1 MSQIR
6 AAITGVGGYVPPY
19 ILTNDELSRM
29 VDTTSEWIMERIG
42 IEERH
47 ILLEEGKATSDMAT
61 EAVKELLEKTGTSP
75 EEVDMLI
82 CGVVTPDMQ
91 FPATANIVCDKVG
104 IKNAFGYDVNAGCSS
119 FLFALVTAS
128 KFVESGTHR
137 KVVVVGADKMS
148 SIVDYNDRNTSPI
161 FGDGA
166 GAVMLEP
173 DTTGLGIIDSITH
186 VDGSGRK
193 HLHQVAGGSLRPATF
208 ETILRRQHFIY
219 QEGQPVF
226 KAAVSNMADVS
237 VRMMERYNL
246 TSENLKYLVPHQAN
260 MRIIEATARRM
271 GIPKESVMLTIKK
284 FGNTTSAT
292 IPLCLW
298 EYEKELNVG
307 DNIIIAT
314 FGAGFAWG
322 STYLKW
328 AYDGSKYAKKD

>member
-1 MSQIR
+1 MAQIR

-19 ILTNDELSRM
+19 ILTNDELAKM
-29 VDTTSEWIMERIG
+29 VDTTNEWIMERIG
-42 IEERH
+42 ISERH

-61 EAVKELLEKTGTSP
+61 EAVLQLLEKTNTKP

-91 FPATANIVCDKVG
+91 FPATANIICDKVG

-119 FLFALVTAS
+119 FLFALITAS
-128 KFVESGTHR
+128 KFVESGTHK
-137 KVVVVGADKMS
+137 KVIVIGADKMS

-173 DTTGLGIIDSITH
+173 DTTGFGLMDSIMH
-186 VDGSGRK
+186 VDGSGRQ

-226 KAAVSNMADVS
+226 KAAVANMADVS
-237 VRMMERYNL
+237 TRMMDRHNITPE
-246 TSENLKYLVPHQAN
+246 TLKYLIPHQAN

-271 GIPKESVMLTIKK
+271 GITKDKVMLTITKY
-284 FGNTTSAT
+284 GNTTSAT

-298 EYEKELNVG
+298 EYEKELMPG

-322 STYLKW
+322 STYIKW
-328 AYDGSKYAKKD
+328 AYDGSKVAKQ

>member
-1 MSQIR
+1 MAQIR

-29 VDTTSEWIMERIG
+29 VDTSDKWIMERIG
-42 IEERH
+42 IKERH

-61 EAVKELLEKTGTSP
+61 EAVNQLLEKTGTKP

-128 KFVESGTHR
+128 KFVESGSHR

-166 GAVMLEP
+166 AAVMLEP
-173 DTTGLGIIDSITH
+173 DTTGLGIIDSIVQ

-226 KAAVSNMADVS
+226 KAAVSNMADTS

-246 TSENLKYLVPHQAN
+246 TPETLKYLVPHQAN

-271 GIPKESVMLTIKK
+271 GIPRENVMLTIEK

-298 EYEKELNVG
+298 EYEHELREG
-307 DNIIIAT
+307 DNIIIST

-328 AYDGSKYAKKD
+328 AYDGSKFKK

>member
-1 MSQIR
+1 MAQIR

-19 ILTNDELSRM
+19 ILTNEELSTM
-29 VDTTSEWIMERIG
+29 VDTTDEWIMERIG
-42 IEERH
+42 IKERH

-61 EAVKELLEKTGTSP
+61 EAVLQLLEKTNTSP
-75 EEVDMLI
+75 DQVDMLI

-104 IKNAFGYDVNAGCSS
+104 IKNAFGYDLNAGCSS
-119 FLFALVTAS
+119 FLFALITAS
-128 KFVESGTHR
+128 KYVESGTHK

-173 DTTGLGIIDSITH
+173 YTDGLGLIDSIMH
-186 VDGSGRK
+186 VDGAGR
-193 HLHQVAGGSLRPATF
+193 HYLHQIAGGSLRPANF

-226 KAAVSNMADVS
+226 KAAVSNMADVA
-237 VRMMERYNL
+237 VRIMERHNI
-246 TSENLKYLVPHQAN
+246 TPETLKFLIPHQAN

-271 GIPKESVMLTIKK
+271 KIEKEKVMLTITKY
-284 FGNTTSAT
+284 GNTTSAT

-298 EYEKELNVG
+298 EYEKELKPG

-322 STYLKW
+322 STYIKW
-328 AYDGSKYAKKD
+328 AYDGSAVAKH

>member
-1 MSQIR
+1 MAQIR

-19 ILTNDELSRM
+19 ILKNEELSRM
-29 VDTTSEWIMERIG
+29 VDTSDEWIMERIG
-42 IEERH
+42 IKERH

-61 EAVKELLEKTGTSP
+61 EAVKQLLEKTGTDKD
-75 EEVDMLI
+75 EVDMLI

-91 FPATANIVCDKVG
+91 FPATANIICDKVG
-104 IKNAFGYDVNAGCSS
+104 IKNGFGYDVNAGCSS
-119 FLFALVTAS
+119 FLFALITAS
-128 KFVESGTHR
+128 KFVESGSHR
-137 KVVVVGADKMS
+137 KVIVVGADKMS

-173 DTTGLGIIDSITH
+173 DTTGLGIIDSIMH
-186 VDGSGRK
+186 VDGSGRQ

-226 KAAVSNMADVS
+226 KAAVSSMADVS
-237 VRMMERYNL
+237 VRMMERHNL
-246 TSENLKYLVPHQAN
+246 TPETLKYLVPHQAN

-271 GIPKESVMLTIKK
+271 GIPRENVMLTIEKY
-284 FGNTTSAT
+284 GNTTAGT

-298 EYEKELNVG
+298 EYEHELKPG
-307 DNIIIAT
+307 DNIIIST

-328 AYDGSKYAKKD
+328 AYDGSQYKK

>member
-1 MSQIR
+1 MAQIR
-6 AAITGVGGYVPPY
+6 AAITGIGGYVPPY
-19 ILTNDELSRM
+19 VLTNEELAKM
-29 VDTTSEWIMERIG
+29 VDTSDDWIMERIG
-42 IEERH
+42 IRERH

-61 EAVKELLEKTGTSP
+61 EAVNQLLAKTGTSAD
-75 EEVDMLI
+75 EIDMLI

-91 FPATANIVCDKVG
+91 FPATANIICDKVG
-104 IKNAFGYDVNAGCSS
+104 IKNGFGYDINAGCSS
-119 FLFALVTAS
+119 FLFALITAS
-128 KFVESGTHR
+128 KFVESGSHR

-166 GAVMLEP
+166 GAVLLEP
-173 DTTGLGIIDSITH
+173 DTTGLGLIDSIMH
-186 VDGSGRK
+186 VDGSGRQ

-226 KAAVSNMADVS
+226 KAAVSSMADVS
-237 VRMMERYNL
+237 VRMMERHNL
-246 TSENLKYLVPHQAN
+246 TSETLKYLVPHQAN

-271 GIPKESVMLTIKK
+271 GIPKERVMLTIAKY
-284 FGNTTSAT
+284 GNTTSAT

-298 EYEKELNVG
+298 EYENELRVG

-322 STYLKW
+322 STYIKW
-328 AYDGSKYAKKD
+328 AYDGSKFAK

>member
-1 MSQIR
+1 MAQIR

-19 ILTNDELSRM
+19 ILTNEELSTM
-29 VDTTSEWIMERIG
+29 VDTTDEWIMERIG
-42 IEERH
+42 IKERH

-61 EAVKELLEKTGTSP
+61 EAVNQLLEKTNTTP
-75 EEVDMLI
+75 DQVDMLI

-91 FPATANIVCDKVG
+91 FPATANIICDKVG
-104 IKNAFGYDVNAGCSS
+104 IKNAFGYDLNAGCSS
-119 FLFALVTAS
+119 FLFALITAS
-128 KFVESGTHR
+128 KYVESGTHK

-166 GAVMLEP
+166 GAVLLEP
-173 DTTGLGIIDSITH
+173 YTDGLGLIDSIMH
-186 VDGSGRK
+186 VDGAGR
-193 HLHQVAGGSLRPATF
+193 HYLHQIAGGSLRPANF

-226 KAAVSNMADVS
+226 KAAVANMADAA
-237 VRMMERYNL
+237 VRIMERHNI
-246 TSENLKYLVPHQAN
+246 TPETLKYLIPHQAN

-271 GIPKESVMLTIKK
+271 KIEKEKVMLTITKY
-284 FGNTTSAT
+284 GNTTSAT

-298 EYEKELNVG
+298 EYEKELKPG

-322 STYLKW
+322 STYIKW
-328 AYDGSKYAKKD
+328 AYDGSAVAKH

>member
-1 MSQIR
+1 MTQIR

-19 ILTNDELSRM
+19 ILTNDELSTM
-29 VDTTSEWIMERIG
+29 VDTTNEWIMERIG
-42 IEERH
+42 IKERH

-61 EAVKELLEKTGTSP
+61 EAVNQLLEKTNTTP
-75 EEVDMLI
+75 DQIDMLI

-91 FPATANIVCDKVG
+91 FPATANIICDKVG
-104 IKNAFGYDVNAGCSS
+104 IKNAFGFDLNAGCSS
-119 FLFALVTAS
+119 FLFALISAS
-128 KFVESGTHR
+128 KYVESGTHK

-166 GAVMLEP
+166 GAVLLEP
-173 DTTGLGIIDSITH
+173 YTDGLGLIDSIMH
-186 VDGSGRK
+186 VDGSGR
-193 HLHQVAGGSLRPATF
+193 HYLHQVAGGSLRPANF

-226 KAAVSNMADVS
+226 KAAVANMADVA
-237 VRMMERYNL
+237 VRIMERHNI
-246 TSENLKYLVPHQAN
+246 TPETLKYLIPHQAN

-271 GIPKESVMLTIKK
+271 KIEKEKVMLTITK

-298 EYEKELNVG
+298 EYEKELKPG

-322 STYLKW
+322 STYIKW
-328 AYDGSKYAKKD
+328 AYDGSAVAKH

>member
-1 MSQIR
+1 MAQIR

-19 ILTNDELSRM
+19 VLTNDELSKM
-29 VDTTSEWIMERIG
+29 VDTTNEWIMERIG
-42 IEERH
+42 IKERH

-61 EAVKELLEKTGTSP
+61 EAVNQLLEKTNTRAD
-75 EEVDMLI
+75 EIDMLI
-82 CGVVTPDMQ
+82 CGTVTPDMQ
-91 FPATANIVCDKVG
+91 FPATANIICDKVG
-104 IKNAFGYDVNAGCSS
+104 IKNAFGYDMNAGCSS
-119 FLFALVTAS
+119 FLFALITAS
-128 KFVESGTHR
+128 KFVESGTHK

-166 GAVMLEP
+166 GAVLLEP
-173 DTTGLGIIDSITH
+173 YTDGVGLIDSIMH
-186 VDGSGRK
+186 VDGSGRH
-193 HLHQVAGGSLRPATF
+193 HLHQVAGGSLRPANF

-226 KAAVSNMADVS
+226 KAAVANMADVS
-237 VRMMERYNL
+237 VRMMERHNI
-246 TSENLKYLVPHQAN
+246 TSETLKYLIPHQAN

-271 GIPKESVMLTIKK
+271 NIEKDKVMLTITK

-298 EYEKELNVG
+298 EYEKELIPG

-322 STYLKW
+322 STYIKW
-328 AYDGSKYAKKD
+328 AYDGSKVARQ

>member
-1 MSQIR
+1 MAQIR

-29 VDTTSEWIMERIG
+29 VDTSDKWIMERIG
-42 IEERH
+42 IKERH

-61 EAVKELLEKTGTSP
+61 EAVNQLLEKTGTKP

-128 KFVESGTHR
+128 KFVESGSHR

-166 GAVMLEP
+166 AAVMLEP
-173 DTTGLGIIDSITH
+173 DTTGLGVIDSIVQ

-226 KAAVSNMADVS
+226 KAAVSNMADTS

-246 TSENLKYLVPHQAN
+246 TPETLKYLVPHQAN

-271 GIPKESVMLTIKK
+271 GIPRENVMLTIEK

-298 EYEKELNVG
+298 EYEHELREG
-307 DNIIIAT
+307 DNIIIST

-328 AYDGSKYAKKD
+328 AYDGSKFKK